1 MKNYLD
7 IQVPK
12 GSAFKIQTEK
22 SFVKLHQ
29 LLCVVGKRGSGK
41 TVFIVN
47 FLRMMKEQNCL
58 DKLILITPT
67 YESNKNN
74 FKGLPVDE
82 DLILD
87 PNDPNVIQKVRDI
100 VDYER
105 DLLDQY
111 YEKMDRWNELMKQ
124 IKSRRPIDEI
134 DEFLL
139 EEFGEEMQKPTHYL
153 HGRKPVICCFVDD
166 ALGTKIYGSKS
177 GLSNLVIL
185 HRHLGVSK
193 ALGSALGITMIF
205 ATQSYKSNVYGIS
218 PTIRNN
224 CTSIAVFQTKS
235 DKELQ
240 GIAEEVGGFASKDE
254 FMSVYN
260 QAMTECGCGC
270 KAEHNVLFIDTSP
283 HEGNSNFRKN
293 MNCMLYPKVVSDTQK
308 PNEIKIDDLKE
319 SKLLV

>member
-1 MKNYLD
+1 MKNYLN

-47 FLRMMKEQNCL
+47 FLRMMKEQGCL

-67 YESNKNN
+67 YESNKAN

-82 DLILD
+82 ENIID
-87 PNDPNVIQKVRDI
+87 PNDPTAVQQVRDI
-100 VDYER
+100 VDHER
-105 DLLDQY
+105 DLLDEY
-111 YEKMDRWNELMKQ
+111 YAKLERYNELMKE
-124 IKSRRPIDEI
+124 IKSRKPIEEI
-134 DEFLL
+134 DEYLL
-139 EEFGEEMQKPTHYL
+139 EEFGEEMQKPKHYL
-153 HGRKPVICCFVDD
+153 DGRKPVIACFIDD
-166 ALGTKIYGSKS
+166 SLGTKIYSSKS

-193 ALGSALGITMIF
+193 ALGSALGVSMIF

-224 CTSIAVFQTKS
+224 CTSLAVFQTKS

-240 GIAEEVGGFASKDE
+240 GIAEEVAGFCTKEE
-254 FMSVYN
+254 FMDVYN
-260 QAMTECGCGC
+260 QAMNECGCGC

-293 MNCMLYPKVVSDTQK
+293 MNCMIRPRTAIETQ
-308 PNEIKIDDLKE
+308 L
-319 SKLLV
+319 

>member
-7 IQVPK
+7 IQVPR

-47 FLRMMKEQNCL
+47 FLRMMKEQGCL

-67 YESNKNN
+67 YESNKGN

-82 DLILD
+82 DNIID
-87 PNDPNVIQKVRDI
+87 PNDPTAVQQVRDI
-100 VDYER
+100 VNTER

-111 YEKMDRWNELMKQ
+111 YEKLDRYNELMKE
-124 IKSRRPIDEI
+124 IKSRKPIEEI
-134 DEFLL
+134 DEYLL
-139 EEFGEEMQKPTHYL
+139 EEFGEEMQKPKHYL
-153 HGRKPVICCFVDD
+153 DGRKPVICCFIDD
-166 ALGTKIYGSKS
+166 SLGTKIYGNKS

-224 CTSIAVFQTKS
+224 CTSLAVFQTKS
-235 DKELQ
+235 EKELL
-240 GIAEEVGGFASKDE
+240 GIAEEVAGFCTKEE
-254 FMSVYN
+254 FLDVYN
-260 QAMTECGCGC
+260 QAMTECDCGC
-270 KAEHNVLFIDTSP
+270 KAEHNVLFIDTSAY
-283 HEGNSNFRKN
+283 EGNSNFRKN
-293 MNCMLYPKVVSDTQK
+293 MNCMIRPRVTSD
-308 PNEIKIDDLKE
+308 
-319 SKLLV
+319 

>member
-7 IQVPK
+7 IQVPR

-47 FLRMMKEQNCL
+47 FLRMMKEQGCL

-67 YESNKNN
+67 YESNKSN

-82 DLILD
+82 SNIID
-87 PNDPNVIQKVRDI
+87 PNDPTAVQQVRDI
-100 VDYER
+100 VDIER

-111 YEKMDRWNELMKQ
+111 YAKLDRYNELMKE
-124 IKSRRPIDEI
+124 IKSRKPIEEI
-134 DEFLL
+134 DEYLL
-139 EEFGEEMQKPTHYL
+139 EEFGEEMQKPKHYL
-153 HGRKPVICCFVDD
+153 DGRKPVICCFIDD
-166 ALGTKIYGSKS
+166 SLGTKIYGNKS

-224 CTSIAVFQTKS
+224 CTSLAVFQTKS
-235 DKELQ
+235 EKELL
-240 GIAEEVGGFASKDE
+240 GIAEEVAGFCTKEE
-254 FMSVYN
+254 FLDVYN
-260 QAMTECGCGC
+260 KAMTECDNGC

-283 HEGNSNFRKN
+283 YDGNSHFRKN
-293 MNCMLYPKVVSDTQK
+293 MNCMIRPRTN
-308 PNEIKIDDLKE
+308 P
-319 SKLLV
+319 

>member
-1 MKNYLD
+1 MKNSYLN

-12 GSAFKIQTEK
+12 GSAFKIQTDK

-47 FLRMMKEQNCL
+47 FLRMMKEQGCL

-67 YESNKNN
+67 YESNKAN

-82 DLILD
+82 DNIID
-87 PNDPNVIQKVRDI
+87 PNDPTAVQQVRSI
-100 VDYER
+100 VDAER
-105 DLLDQY
+105 DLLDEY
-111 YEKMDRWNELMKQ
+111 YEKLDKWNELMKQ

-134 DEFLL
+134 DEDLL
-139 EEFGEEMQKPTHYL
+139 EEFGENMEKPKHYL
-153 HGRKPVICCFVDD
+153 DGRKPVICCFVDD
-166 ALGTKIYGSKS
+166 ALGTKIYGNKS

-185 HRHLGVSK
+185 HRHLSVSK
-193 ALGSALGITMIF
+193 ALESALGITMIF

-224 CTSIAVFQTKS
+224 CTSIAIFKTKS
-235 DKELQ
+235 EKELL
-240 GIAEEVGGFASKDE
+240 GIAEEVAGFCTKEE
-254 FMSVYN
+254 FMDVYE

-270 KAEHNVLFIDTSP
+270 KAEHNVLFIDTAP
-283 HEGNSNFRKN
+283 HEGNSHFRKN
-293 MNCMLYPKVVSDTQK
+293 MNKMLYANSN
-308 PNEIKIDDLKE
+308 NEKKN
-319 SKLLV
+319 

>member
-41 TVFIVN
+41 TVLIVN
-47 FLRMMKEQNCL
+47 FLRMMKEQGCL

-67 YESNKNN
+67 YESNKAN

-82 DLILD
+82 DNIID
-87 PNDPNVIQKVRDI
+87 PNDPTAVQQIRDI
-100 VDYER
+100 VDGER
-105 DLLDQY
+105 DMLDTY
-111 YEKMDRWNELMKQ
+111 YDQLERYNELMKQ
-124 IKSRRPIDEI
+124 IKSRRPIEEI
-134 DEFLL
+134 DEDLL
-139 EEFGEEMQKPTHYL
+139 EQFGEQMEKPKHYL
-153 HGRKPVICCFVDD
+153 DGRKPVICCFVDD
-166 ALGTKIYGSKS
+166 ALGTKIYGNKS

-193 ALGSALGITMIF
+193 ALESALGITMIF

-224 CTSIAVFQTKS
+224 CTSLAVFQTKS

-240 GIAEEVGGFASKDE
+240 GIAEEVAGFCTREE
-254 FMSVYN
+254 FMDVYE
-260 QAMTECGCGC
+260 QAMTPCGCGC

-283 HEGNSNFRKN
+283 HEGNSHFRKN
-293 MNCMLYPKVVSDTQK
+293 MNKMIYPRVATE
-308 PNEIKIDDLKE
+308 N
-319 SKLLV
+319 

>member
-47 FLRMMKEQNCL
+47 FLRMMKEQGCL

-67 YESNKNN
+67 YESNKAN

-82 DLILD
+82 DNIID
-87 PNDPNVIQKVRDI
+87 PNDPTAVQQIRDI
-100 VDYER
+100 VDGER
-105 DLLDQY
+105 DMLDTY
-111 YEKMDRWNELMKQ
+111 YDQLERYNELMKQ
-124 IKSRRPIDEI
+124 IKSRRPIEEI
-134 DEFLL
+134 DEDLL
-139 EEFGEEMQKPTHYL
+139 EQFGEQMEKPKHYL
-153 HGRKPVICCFVDD
+153 DGRKPVICCFVDD
-166 ALGTKIYGSKS
+166 ALGTKIYGNKS

-193 ALGSALGITMIF
+193 ALESALGITMIF

-224 CTSIAVFQTKS
+224 CTSLAVFQTKS

-240 GIAEEVGGFASKDE
+240 GIAEEVAGFCTREE
-254 FMSVYN
+254 FMDVYE
-260 QAMTECGCGC
+260 QAMTPCGCGC

-283 HEGNSNFRKN
+283 HEGNSHFRKN
-293 MNCMLYPKVVSDTQK
+293 MNKMIYPRVATE
-308 PNEIKIDDLKE
+308 N
-319 SKLLV
+319 

>member
-47 FLRMMKEQNCL
+47 FLRMMKEQGCL

-67 YESNKNN
+67 YESNKAN

-82 DLILD
+82 DNIID
-87 PNDPNVIQKVRDI
+87 PNDITAVQQIRDI
-100 VDYER
+100 VDAER
-105 DLLDQY
+105 DLLDEY
-111 YEKMDRWNELMKQ
+111 YAKMERYNELMKQ
-124 IKSRRPIDEI
+124 IKSRRPIEEI
-134 DEFLL
+134 DEWLL
-139 EEFGEEMQKPTHYL
+139 EEFGEEMEKPKHYL
-153 HGRKPVICCFVDD
+153 DGRKPVIACFVDD
-166 ALGTKIYGSKS
+166 GLGTKIYGNKS
-177 GLSNLVIL
+177 GLNNLVIL
-185 HRHLGVSK
+185 HRHLSVSK

-224 CTSIAVFQTKS
+224 CTSLAVFQTKS
-235 DKELQ
+235 EKELQ
-240 GIAEEVGGFASKDE
+240 GIAEEVAGFCTKDE
-254 FMSVYN
+254 FMDVYN
-260 QAMTECGCGC
+260 QAMTACGCGC
-270 KAEHNVLFIDTSP
+270 KPEHNVLFIDTSP
-283 HEGNSNFRKN
+283 HEHNSHFRKN
-293 MNCMLYPKVVSDTQK
+293 MNKMIYPH
-308 PNEIKIDDLKE
+308 KE
-319 SKLLV
+319 SIET

>member
-1 MKNYLD
+1 MMNEKSNKQYLN
-7 IQVPK
+7 IKVPK
-12 GSAFKIQTEK
+12 GSAFKIQTDK

-47 FLRMMKEQNCL
+47 FLRMMKEQGCL

-67 YESNKNN
+67 YESNKAA
-74 FKGLPVDE
+74 FVGLPVNTDN
-82 DLILD
+82 IID
-87 PNDPNVIQKVRDI
+87 PNDPTAVQQIRDI
-100 VDYER
+100 VDAER
-105 DLLDQY
+105 DLLDEY
-111 YEKMDRWNELMKQ
+111 YEKLDRWNELMKQ

-139 EEFGEEMQKPTHYL
+139 EEFGEEMTKPKHYL
-153 HGRKPVICCFVDD
+153 DGRKPVIACFVDD
-166 ALGTKIYGSKS
+166 ALGTKIYGNKS

-193 ALGSALGITMIF
+193 ALGLALGITMIF

-224 CTSIAVFQTKS
+224 CTSIAIFKTKS
-235 DKELQ
+235 EKELL
-240 GIAEEVGGFASKDE
+240 GIAEEVAGFCTKEE
-254 FMSVYN
+254 FMSVYD
-260 QAMTECGCGC
+260 QAMHECGCGC
-270 KAEHNVLFIDTSP
+270 ISDHNILFIDTSP

-293 MNCMLYPKVVSDTQK
+293 MNCMLYPKDWSDK
-308 PNEIKIDDLKE
+308 KKN
-319 SKLLV
+319 

>member
-1 MKNYLD
+1 MKKGYLD

-12 GSAFKIQTEK
+12 GSAFKIQTDK
-22 SFVKLHQ
+22 TFVKLHQ
-29 LLCVVGKRGSGK
+29 LLVVCGRRGSGK
-41 TVFIVN
+41 TCFIVN

-67 YESNKNN
+67 YESNKAN

-82 DLILD
+82 ANIID
-87 PNDPNVIQKVRDI
+87 PNDPTAVQQIRDI
-100 VDYER
+100 VDAER
-105 DLLDQY
+105 DLLDEY
-111 YEKMDRWNELMKQ
+111 YEKLERYNELMKQ

-134 DEFLL
+134 DEYLL
-139 EEFGEEMQKPTHYL
+139 EEFGEEMKKPQHYL
-153 HGRKPVICCFVDD
+153 DGRKPVIACFIDD

-224 CTSIAVFQTKS
+224 CTSLCVFQSKN

-240 GIAEEVGGFASKDE
+240 GIAEEVGGFCTKEE
-254 FMSVYN
+254 FMDVYN

-270 KAEHNVLFIDTSP
+270 KAAHNVLFIDTSP

-293 MNCMLYPKVVSDTQK
+293 MNCMLYPKVTSEK
-308 PNEIKIDDLKE
+308 PL
-319 SKLLV
+319 

>member
-1 MKNYLD
+1 MMDEKSNKQYLN
-7 IQVPK
+7 IKVPK
-12 GSAFKIQTEK
+12 GSAFKIQTDK

-47 FLRMMKEQNCL
+47 FLRMMKEQGCL

-67 YESNKNN
+67 YESNKAN
-74 FKGLPVDE
+74 FKDLPVDE
-82 DLILD
+82 ENIINPDD
-87 PNDPNVIQKVRDI
+87 PTAVQQIRNI
-100 VDYER
+100 VDAER
-105 DLLDQY
+105 DLLDEY

-124 IKSRRPIDEI
+124 IKSRRPIDEL
-134 DEFLL
+134 DEDLL
-139 EEFGEEMQKPTHYL
+139 EEFGEDMTKPKHYL
-153 HGRKPVICCFVDD
+153 DGRKPVIACFVDD
-166 ALGTKIYGSKS
+166 ALGTKIYGNKS

-224 CTSIAVFQTKS
+224 CTSIAIFKTKS

-240 GIAEEVGGFASKDE
+240 GIQEEIAGFCTKEE
-254 FMSVYN
+254 FMSVYEK
-260 QAMTECGCGC
+260 AMHECGCGC
-270 KAEHNVLFIDTSP
+270 KSDHNILFVDTSP
-283 HEGNSNFRKN
+283 HDGNSNFRKN
-293 MNCMLYPKVVSDTQK
+293 MNCQITPRVK
-308 PNEIKIDDLKE
+308 NESI
-319 SKLLV
+319 

>member
-12 GSAFKIQTEK
+12 GSAFKIQTDK

-47 FLRMMKEQNCL
+47 FLRMMKEQGCL

-67 YESNKNN
+67 YESNKAN

-82 DLILD
+82 DNIID
-87 PNDPNVIQKVRDI
+87 PNDPTAVQQIRDI
-100 VDYER
+100 VDAER
-105 DLLDQY
+105 DMLDAY
-111 YEKMDRWNELMKQ
+111 YEQLDRYNELMKQ

-134 DEFLL
+134 DEDLL
-139 EEFGEEMQKPTHYL
+139 EEFGEAMEKPKHYL
-153 HGRKPVICCFVDD
+153 DGRKPVICAFIDD
-166 ALGTKIYGSKS
+166 SLGTRIYGNKS

-193 ALGSALGITMIF
+193 ALESALGITMIF

-224 CTSIAVFQTKS
+224 CTSLAVFQTKS

-240 GIAEEVGGFASKDE
+240 GIAEEVAGFCTKEE
-254 FMSVYN
+254 FMDVYN
-260 QAMTECGCGC
+260 QAMTACGCGC
-270 KAEHNVLFIDTSP
+270 KPEHNVLFIDTSP
-283 HEGNSNFRKN
+283 HEGNSHFRKN
-293 MNCMLYPKVVSDTQK
+293 MNKMLYPRNSI
-308 PNEIKIDDLKE
+308 E
-319 SKLLV
+319 KLAVGGDKKN